1 MRVITSSVEGGKAIE
16 ENLIYFIRSDNA
28 KVERQFDFFMAD
40 KSEGL
45 TQAGMVR
52 PNQSIE
58 AFVYCILG
66 AQVNVRS
73 STLGSLG
80 SAKEAQRDFL
90 VIVEDAIRKPDISK
104 SVQTFQLAIDE
115 EKCGLILLSHQALG
129 LCPRIFFLM

>member
-66 AQVNVRS
+66 AKVNVRS